1 MARRTVVGLLVFMLL
16 LLLRST
22 ASGQLL
28 GSRWDWAMARIR
40 PRSLV
45 RSFLLLLLRM
55 PLLLQMLLLLF
66 LLLLLLLLRMPLL
79 LLLFLLL
86 LLLRMLLLILLLL
99 QSLNLVLLLLLL
111 LLLLLAL
118 RRRVG
123 AYSTPRASG
132 DWYSPRTQ
140 TTNAPPRGRPCFED
154 DADDA
159 EAIRRELEPFD
170 IFRVDK

>member
-111 LLLLLAL
+111 LAL

-140 TTNAPPRGRPCFED
+140 TTNAPPRGRPCFSGENWNHLISS
-154 DADDA
+154 AWTNRA
-159 EAIRRELEPFD
+159 RPLAR
-170 IFRVDK
+170 

>member
-1 MARRTVVGLLVFMLL
+1 MLL

-40 PRSLV
+40 PRSLI
-45 RSFLLLLLRM
+45 RSF
-55 PLLLQMLLLLF
+55 LLLF
-66 LLLLLLLLRMPLL
+66 LLLLRLLLRMPLL

-99 QSLNLVLLLLLL
+99 QSLNLLLL

>member
-40 PRSLV
+40 PRSLI
-45 RSFLLLLLRM
+45 RSF
-55 PLLLQMLLLLF
+55 LLLF

-79 LLLFLLL
+79 LLLLLL

-99 QSLNLVLLLLLL
+99 QSLNLLLLLL

-140 TTNAPPRGRPCFED
+140 TTNAPPRGRPCFSGENWNHLISS
-154 DADDA
+154 AWTNRA
-159 EAIRRELEPFD
+159 RPLAR
-170 IFRVDK
+170 

>member
-1 MARRTVVGLLVFMLL
+1 MARRAVVGLLVFMFL

-40 PRSLV
+40 PRSLI
-45 RSFLLLLLRM
+45 RSF
-55 PLLLQMLLLLF
+55 LLLF

-99 QSLNLVLLLLLL
+99 QSLNLLLL

-154 DADDA
+154 DA
-159 EAIRRELEPFD
+159 EAIRRELKQFD

>member
-40 PRSLV
+40 PRSLI
-45 RSFLLLLLRM
+45 RSF
-55 PLLLQMLLLLF
+55 LLLF

-111 LLLLLAL
+111 AL

-140 TTNAPPRGRPCFED
+140 TTNAPPRGKPP
-154 DADDA
+154 
-159 EAIRRELEPFD
+159 RRELEPFD

>member
-40 PRSLV
+40 PRSLI
-45 RSFLLLLLRM
+45 RSF
-55 PLLLQMLLLLF
+55 LLLF

-99 QSLNLVLLLLLL
+99 QSLNLLLLL

>member
-40 PRSLV
+40 PRSLI
-45 RSFLLLLLRM
+45 RSF
-55 PLLLQMLLLLF
+55 LLLF

-99 QSLNLVLLLLLL
+99 QSLNLVLLLL

-159 EAIRRELEPFD
+159 EATRRELEPFD

>member
-45 RSFLLLLLRM
+45 RSFLLL
-55 PLLLQMLLLLF
+55 F

-111 LLLLLAL
+111 LAL

-140 TTNAPPRGRPCFED
+140 TLQTLRPEADLVFED

-159 EAIRRELEPFD
+159 DAI
-170 IFRVDK
+170 K

>member
-40 PRSLV
+40 PRSLI
-45 RSFLLLLLRM
+45 RSF
-55 PLLLQMLLLLF
+55 LLLF

-140 TTNAPPRGRPCFED
+140 TTNAPPRGRPCFSGENWNHLISS
-154 DADDA
+154 AWTNRA
-159 EAIRRELEPFD
+159 RPLAR
-170 IFRVDK
+170 

>member
-111 LLLLLAL
+111 LLLAL

-154 DADDA
+154 DTDDA
-159 EAIRRELEPFD
+159 EAI
-170 IFRVDK
+170 K

>member
-40 PRSLV
+40 PRSLI
-45 RSFLLLLLRM
+45 RSF
-55 PLLLQMLLLLF
+55 LLLF

-132 DWYSPRTQ
+132 D
-140 TTNAPPRGRPCFED
+140 
-154 DADDA
+154 
-159 EAIRRELEPFD
+159 
-170 IFRVDK
+170 

>member
-40 PRSLV
+40 PRSLI
-45 RSFLLLLLRM
+45 RSF
-55 PLLLQMLLLLF
+55 LLLF

-86 LLLRMLLLILLLL
+86 LLLCRQFGRAASFFLLLC
-99 QSLNLVLLLLLL
+99 
-111 LLLLLAL
+111 
-118 RRRVG
+118 
-123 AYSTPRASG
+123 
-132 DWYSPRTQ
+132 
-140 TTNAPPRGRPCFED
+140 CFISY
-154 DADDA
+154 ACG
-159 EAIRRELEPFD
+159 
-170 IFRVDK
+170 K